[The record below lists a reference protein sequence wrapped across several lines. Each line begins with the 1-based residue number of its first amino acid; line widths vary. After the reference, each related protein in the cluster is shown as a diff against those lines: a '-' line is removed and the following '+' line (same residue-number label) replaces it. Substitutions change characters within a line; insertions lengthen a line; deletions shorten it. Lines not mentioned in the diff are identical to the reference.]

1 MKKSINERIHDLRER
16 SGLTQSDLAI
26 QLGMTRSGVNAWE
39 MGISKPSL
47 ENLVIQAESCIQPQI
62 IYLEIIMKK
71 QL

>member
-47 ENLVIQAESCIQPQI
+47 EKSCNS
-62 IYLEIIMKK
+62 K
-71 QL
+71 QNPEYNHRLFTWK

>member
-39 MGISKPSL
+39 MGISKPFFFSNAKPCTMARNSPIL
-47 ENLVIQAESCIQPQI
+47 FVPFIGP
-62 IYLEIIMKK
+62 K
-71 QL
+71 